1 MENNELKI
9 KELESKLWNAADEL
23 RGNVSSEEYMYIII
37 GILFIKQMSDVYD
50 NAVNCL
56 KEKHE
61 DWEILSKDKDY
72 LIDYNCNFIVPK
84 KASWNH
90 ISKFA
95 TSPEIGEVINEAF
108 SEIEKNNDELKGM
121 FEKDYARETL
131 DQMKLGNL
139 ISVFANTDL
148 KQFGEDIIGRT
159 YEFFLGKFFLK
170 QGQKGGEF
178 YTPKSIVSLMVN
190 LINPNNGKLYDPCC
204 GTGGMFIQ
212 AKQHLVEQKLN
223 GDNLMIF
230 GQENQNKTWK
240 LARINLLLQGFSND
254 NVKLGHKSADTFHN
268 DLHNGLKV
276 DYILANPPF
285 NIKKWGQ
292 EKLLDDTRWNWGIP
306 PSGNANY
313 AWLSLIIDKLN
324 SEGKAAVVLANGSLT
339 TSSKDEKRI
348 RENILKNNL
357 ISAII
362 MLPDK
367 LFYTTQ
373 IPACIWIFNKN
384 KKTDE
389 VLFIDS
395 SELGTLV
402 EGSKK
407 NKEFKDEVIKK
418 ITNIFEE
425 FEKNNSI
432 NEKGFAKSV
441 KLSEIE
447 EKDFSLLPGSYIEIK
462 EDFKRT
468 EEEIKNEL
476 KENLDKLNSMLEDSK
491 ELEEKLKIAIK
502 KMNL

>member
-1 MENNELKI
+1 
-9 KELESKLWNAADEL
+9 
-23 RGNVSSEEYMYIII
+23 
-37 GILFIKQMSDVYD
+37 
-50 NAVNCL
+50 
-56 KEKHE
+56 
-61 DWEILSKDKDY
+61 
-72 LIDYNCNFIVPK
+72 
-84 KASWNH
+84 
-90 ISKFA
+90 
-95 TSPEIGEVINEAF
+95 
-108 SEIEKNNDELKGM
+108 
-121 FEKDYARETL
+121 
-131 DQMKLGNL
+131 
-139 ISVFANTDL
+139 
-148 KQFGEDIIGRT
+148 
-159 YEFFLGKFFLK
+159 
-170 QGQKGGEF
+170 
-178 YTPKSIVSLMVN
+178 
-190 LINPNNGKLYDPCC
+190 
-204 GTGGMFIQ
+204 
-212 AKQHLVEQKLN
+212 
-223 GDNLMIF
+223 
-230 GQENQNKTWK
+230 
-240 LARINLLLQGFSND
+240 
-254 NVKLGHKSADTFHN
+254 
-268 DLHNGLKV
+268 
-276 DYILANPPF
+276 
-285 NIKKWGQ
+285 
-292 EKLLDDTRWNWGIP
+292 
-306 PSGNANY
+306 
-313 AWLSLIIDKLN
+313 
-324 SEGKAAVVLANGSLT
+324 
-339 TSSKDEKRI
+339 
-348 RENILKNNL
+348 
-357 ISAII
+357 

-491 ELEEKLKIAIK
+491 ELEEKLKIAIL